1 MNKTKKRI
9 RWGNF
14 FTYLI
19 VSFPLFLVVI
29 WFASITMP
37 FDIPVMITTAVIAAL
52 TSLFCA
58 YQTDEEY
65 QAEEDYYKTAAKYS
79 NTNDKPA
86 SVTKRAVVGTIIGGV
101 PGAIIGAA
109 SAIDKN
115 NKQNK

>member
-1 MNKTKKRI
+1 MNGKKRM

-19 VSFPLFLVVI
+19 VCFPLFLVVV
-29 WFASITMP
+29 WFGSFVISEI
-37 FDIPVMITTAVIAAL
+37 DIPIIPTAAVISIVTCL
-52 TSLFCA
+52 CLA
-58 YQTDEEY
+58 YQTDKEHQEE
-65 QAEEDYYKTAAKYS
+65 QDYYEMAAKYS
-79 NTNDKPA
+79 QTQDKPA

>member
-1 MNKTKKRI
+1 MNDKKSI

-19 VSFPLFLVVI
+19 VAFPIFLVVI
-29 WFASITMP
+29 WFCSILSPLKLPAVPTA
-37 FDIPVMITTAVIAAL
+37 AVISVCI
-52 TSLFCA
+52 SLWHA
-58 YQTDEEY
+58 YQTDKEY
-65 QAEEDYYKTAAKYS
+65 EAEQEANKIAAQDS
-79 NTNDKPA
+79 NAQDKPA

>member
-1 MNKTKKRI
+1 MKSKKRM

-14 FTYLI
+14 FIYLI

-37 FDIPVMITTAVIAAL
+37 FDIPVMITTAVISAL

-65 QAEEDYYKTAAKYS
+65 QEEQEAAKYV
-79 NTNDKPA
+79 NTQPKEK
-86 SVTKRAVVGTIIGGV
+86 SVVGSAVIGSIIAGPVGGV
-101 PGAIIGAA
+101 VGAIHAA
-109 SAIDKN
+109 DKN
-115 NKQNK
+115 AKNRAKS